1 MIVGQSLC
9 GPCVETGVPFTGGCE
24 SLLLEGLGAAGKVKK
39 DVFITNVVHCHPPGN
54 LRSRRDEKANC
65 AQFLDRE
72 LAMVRPRL
80 IVALGND
87 ARDALTDKC
96 RGSRSVRLTAP
107 GSRQRPCAAAP
118 NAPGAHAAVAQVGM
132 WGVGGG
138 PRRRCAMGLPLGGDP
153 WTGAGG
159 PGDTRIRPAR
169 LDVGPPRLRQ
179 QPLRRVSGH
188 AARRSEPTS
197 DWTAVVAF
205 RFPGSC
211 APKPTHRAV

>member
-1 MIVGQSLC
+1 MTAVRDQLAAEIKACHLCPRLDKPPAAGYGSETSPVMIVGQSLC

-96 RGSRSVRLTAP
+96 R
-107 GSRQRPCAAAP
+107 
-118 NAPGAHAAVAQVGM
+118 AVAQRPFNG
-132 WGVGGG
+132 
-138 PRRRCAMGLPLGGDP
+138 AGLP
-153 WTGAGG
+153 ARG
-159 PGDTRIRPAR
+159 PVLLHLTHPAHM
-169 LDVGPPRLRQ
+169 LQ
-179 QPLRRVSGH
+179 W
-188 AARRSEPTS
+188 RRSECGAWAA
-197 DWTAVVAF
+197 DLGAAVRWAF
-205 RFPGSC
+205 
-211 APKPTHRAV
+211 H